1 MAIRED
7 VVSSA
12 VKFLQDPKV
21 QSSPLARR
29 IAFLES
35 KGLTSEEIEAAMQ
48 RASGGTSTTTTS
60 TAGSVV
66 PSGAGAMQPMMPG
79 GVQPMYGQPMYYGPP
94 MQPPPP
100 PPKERDWK
108 DYFIATTIA
117 FGIGYGIYQ
126 FAKVGCLM
134 VSDGFLWLAR
144 KSNVLNT

>member
-1 MAIRED
+1 MSVRED
-7 VVSSA
+7 VLASA

-35 KGLTSEEIEAAMQ
+35 KGLTSEEIEQAMQ
-48 RASGGTSTTTTS
+48 RASGGASTTGAVVS
-60 TAGSVV
+60 TA
-66 PSGAGAMQPMMPG
+66 PGAMQSMMPG
-79 GVQPMYGQPMYYGPP
+79 GQPMYGQPMYLGPP

-126 FAKVGCLM
+126 FAKVFFFCPL
-134 VSDGFLWLAR
+134 S
-144 KSNVLNT
+144 